1 MNGNP
6 IDGAPQGAPPPETK
20 AQGAADEAKHYCC
33 AHSCPG
39 LPWRAS
45 EFRHPCGTIKQ
56 EVAPECA
63 SERIA
68 RQDATTDELRAYF
81 SGMGQ
86 RIADL
91 EFALACKED
100 AIKTA
105 IDALTRI
112 CEMIGAPAPSRPGDA
127 VEAVKGLFGE
137 RTGLAGLVDS

>member
-1 MNGNP
+1 MNGSFT
-6 IDGAPQGAPPPETK
+6 DGAPQGAPPPETK
-20 AQGAADEAKHYCC
+20 AQVAADEPKHFCC
-33 AHSCPG
+33 APGCPG

-68 RQDATTDELRAYF
+68 RQDATIDELRAYF

-91 EFALACKED
+91 ERELACKDD

-105 IDALTRI
+105 IGALTEI

-127 VEAVKGLFGE
+127 VEAVKGLLGE